1 MICLGRKGSFFIFD
15 DREFRR
21 TSDDETSPT
30 EILDE
35 VDLELGVC
43 PVVLSSSS
51 HF

>member
-1 MICLGRKGSFFIFD
+1 MFD
-15 DREFRR
+15 GREFRR

-43 PVVLSSSS
+43 PVVLN
-51 HF
+51 

>member
-1 MICLGRKGSFFIFD
+1 MFD
-15 DREFRR
+15 DRELRR

-43 PVVLSSSS
+43 PAVLS
-51 HF
+51 